1 MRVGKNSFPG
11 HAGNGVT
18 GALRTAGNTL
28 GLSRALFIPWKIPK
42 TGRIRPKPLSGAG
55 TPPPP
60 PPQMGH
66 TATHRRSR
74 WGLSLPQE
82 VGHPLAFRCQLQLR
96 QLAVIVLVNCLSDSS
111 EGKQQIS
118 IALFLLSW

>member
-60 PPQMGH
+60 RKWDTQQLTGGH
-66 TATHRRSR
+66 VGGSRFRRRLATRWRS
-74 WGLSLPQE
+74 
-82 VGHPLAFRCQLQLR
+82 A
-96 QLAVIVLVNCLSDSS
+96 ASS
-111 EGKQQIS
+111 S
-118 IALFLLSW
+118 SASWRS

>member
-60 PPQMGH
+60 PANGTHSNSQAVTLGALASAGGWPPAGVPLPAPAPPAGGH
-66 TATHRRSR
+66 SA
-74 WGLSLPQE
+74 
-82 VGHPLAFRCQLQLR
+82 R
-96 QLAVIVLVNCLSDSS
+96 QLPLR
-111 EGKQQIS
+111 
-118 IALFLLSW
+118 

>member
-60 PPQMGH
+60 PQMGH

-74 WGLSLPQE
+74 WGLSLPQA
-82 VGHPLAFRCQLQLR
+82 VGHPLAVRCQLQLR

>member
-55 TPPPP
+55 TPPPRKWDT
-60 PPQMGH
+60 QQLTGGH
-66 TATHRRSR
+66 VGGSRFRRRLATRWRS
-74 WGLSLPQE
+74 
-82 VGHPLAFRCQLQLR
+82 A
-96 QLAVIVLVNCLSDSS
+96 ASS
-111 EGKQQIS
+111 S
-118 IALFLLSW
+118 SASWRS

>member
-55 TPPPP
+55 TPPPANGTHSNSQAVTLGALASAGGWP
-60 PPQMGH
+60 PAGVPLPAPAPPAGGH
-66 TATHRRSR
+66 SA
-74 WGLSLPQE
+74 
-82 VGHPLAFRCQLQLR
+82 R
-96 QLAVIVLVNCLSDSS
+96 QLPPR
-111 EGKQQIS
+111 
-118 IALFLLSW
+118 

>member
-42 TGRIRPKPLSGAG
+42 TGRIRPKPLSGTHSNSQAVTLGALASAG
-55 TPPPP
+55 CWPPAGVPLPAPAPP
-60 PPQMGH
+60 AGGH
-66 TATHRRSR
+66 SA
-74 WGLSLPQE
+74 
-82 VGHPLAFRCQLQLR
+82 R
-96 QLAVIVLVNCLSDSS
+96 QLPLR
-111 EGKQQIS
+111 
-118 IALFLLSW
+118 